1 MTTHT
6 LAGNAGMPVEFDVL
20 KAAKTKVYPLAIA
33 SVFLHVLF
41 IAALRPETI
50 TPKAKEDHKTSTMS
64 FKVAA
69 PKAVAQAPVK
79 KIKPKIL
86 PKNKVVEVKTDK
98 PLEEPKEDEIQPE
111 NVPYTENL
119 DAGTGT
125 GGGDQTVGETSN
137 VIPLEKSEP
146 KYPKEALM
154 SGTEGWV
161 LLKYD
166 ITATG
171 EVENIEI
178 LDANP
183 RDVFDKASKQALR
196 QWKFKP
202 QMVNGVAVAQKGK
215 QVKIEF
221 KLDQSNE
228 KVVQKM

>member
-1 MTTHT
+1 
-6 LAGNAGMPVEFDVL
+6 MPIVEFDVL
-20 KAAKTKVYPLAIA
+20 KRAQIKTLPLAIVSFA
-33 SVFLHVLF
+33 MHVLF
-41 IAALRPETI
+41 IAALRPEEI
-50 TPKAKEDHKTSTMS
+50 KQPVKSDAKTSTMS
-64 FKVAA
+64 FRVAK
-69 PKAVAQAPVK
+69 PKAVAAAPAK

-98 PLEEPKEDEIQPE
+98 PLEEPKEEELQPE
-111 NVPYTENL
+111 NVPYTE
-119 DAGTGT
+119 DFAGTGE
-125 GGGDQTVGETSN
+125 GGGDAVGGETSN

-166 ITATG
+166 ITTDG
-171 EVENIEI
+171 SVENIEI

-196 QWKFKP
+196 RWKFKP
-202 QMVNGVAVAQKGK
+202 EMVNGVAVAQLGK

-221 KLDQSNE
+221 KLDE
-228 KVVQKM
+228 KMANK